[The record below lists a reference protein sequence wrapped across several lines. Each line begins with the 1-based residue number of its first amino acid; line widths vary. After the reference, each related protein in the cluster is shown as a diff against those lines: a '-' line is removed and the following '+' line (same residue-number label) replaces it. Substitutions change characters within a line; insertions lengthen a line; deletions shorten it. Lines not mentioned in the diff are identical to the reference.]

1 MSDKEIHTDIDT
13 SPKSSDTQERRT
25 QKTVLFINEV
35 VKQIRSLK
43 KHYPNMDIHVDTH
56 GGIRTDQEA
65 LNSILSLLQMEGITI
80 PEKNIHSIEYSR
92 PRAVFTSASEI
103 FKIMNFVSGIHEC
116 IYYGQTASLKQAI
129 APEKSHSDTA
139 LKSSNSDEQEVLA
152 NMQTIAEGIQLCD
165 VTKFET
171 GLKNLSD
178 SLPKLGK
185 QNNSLQNVG
194 YLTMFQDL
202 IRDSYGH
209 SLLNN
214 KDRRVIDEIRWCTEK
229 GFIQQALTLVE
240 SKMPAVFLKNGFLI
254 SEKQKEEKNGQKAV
268 TAFSIFNSKSKD
280 PVLSDDFLSYITR
293 KNSPKKGWESAEN
306 YIVQAVGYTKRPSK
320 KVPFVPLKERT
331 NYLALEAYNSN
342 PVISVLNTKDNT
354 FPVRKYYIA
363 ENPKSYRKINIL
375 LRLHMQLKDERNK
388 TNHAGNDSNRHSI
401 AVICHAL
408 ESYVQIY
415 EAIEKDLKA

>member
-229 GFIQQALTLVE
+229 GFIQ
-240 SKMPAVFLKNGFLI
+240 
-254 SEKQKEEKNGQKAV
+254 
-268 TAFSIFNSKSKD
+268 
-280 PVLSDDFLSYITR
+280 
-293 KNSPKKGWESAEN
+293 
-306 YIVQAVGYTKRPSK
+306 
-320 KVPFVPLKERT
+320 
-331 NYLALEAYNSN
+331 
-342 PVISVLNTKDNT
+342 
-354 FPVRKYYIA
+354 
-363 ENPKSYRKINIL
+363 
-375 LRLHMQLKDERNK
+375 
-388 TNHAGNDSNRHSI
+388 
-401 AVICHAL
+401 
-408 ESYVQIY
+408 
-415 EAIEKDLKA
+415 